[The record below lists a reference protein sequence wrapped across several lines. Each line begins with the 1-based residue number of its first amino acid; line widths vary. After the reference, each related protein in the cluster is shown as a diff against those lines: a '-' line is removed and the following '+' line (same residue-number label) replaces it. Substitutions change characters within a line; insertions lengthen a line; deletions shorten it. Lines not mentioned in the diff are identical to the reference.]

1 MDLLILESP
10 NKVKDVKKYAGSL
23 GFSCAVIATSG
34 HLLDLPPMADGPS
47 VDIATMAPSKLQPRD
62 PRAAE
67 QCARIKDAICHA
79 SRVIVATD
87 PDREGEAIAAQ
98 VWPWIPKGK
107 AWRATFEEITQ
118 AGIKRGLD
126 AMQPKLHD
134 SAVDAALARRVV
146 DRLAGWH
153 ATSVVFEKLRRKGV
167 SAGRL
172 QSAALRL
179 VVDRYRENTAFVAS
193 STYGVRIR
201 LRTSDGVEF
210 TARLLGADNTARV
223 FSTRAEAEASP
234 KPKTG
239 VVRKIEA
246 IEKQQRPKPPFEAT
260 SWLQVAQK
268 ALGLS
273 VKDATAVIQ
282 ALFETGHT
290 TYPRTDTVRVSQ
302 EAIEWA
308 REEISLRIGPSY
320 LPAEPWQHKDRGD
333 AIQGAHEAIR
343 PTLPHEPGDLQRRQE
358 GQWAAAYRL
367 IEARFLASQAAARI
381 VQQTTAWIEA
391 DGRIFQATGQVE
403 LFAGW
408 KRLLATDA
416 EEESEKPEKGRG
428 DVEDETGS
436 LPPLAQDQTLQIVSC
451 DVQTIST
458 KPKPLFSQAAL
469 VAELKRLGI
478 GRPSTYPTIVPLLLS
493 RGWVTEKAPI
503 KKTKSPSLSVLV
515 PEPVAFDLADF
526 LSSALP
532 GLVDPTFTASLEAA
546 LDNIESG
553 KRPRLQVVA
562 QWWDTFEHE
571 LLVAKALPPKLP
583 ERKDLGPCPKC
594 QAEGRTG
601 HLRLIKGSNRTTQA
615 PYEFAGCDARSD
627 GAQLCDHT
635 APVENGELQKL
646 ASCPECSAPMRPVRR
661 KDGGHSWLCA
671 QHGWFLAGQ
680 GWEII
685 QAPHCPNCDKPMT
698 HRERSNVK
706 GSFFW
711 ACFEHRVF
719 IDSSVFGDRK
729 PSAKSVGTARQARK

>member
-126 AMQPKLHD
+126 AMQPRLHD

-210 TARLLGADNTARV
+210 TARLLEADNTARV

-246 IEKQQRPKPPFEAT
+246 TEKQQRPRPPFERDDGGFVVPGSVWIRAGAVEVNREFLNAERVRALEVT
-260 SWLQVAQK
+260 GDPQAAVPYVWAELQ
-268 ALGLS
+268 ALG
-273 VKDATAVIQ
+273 
-282 ALFETGHT
+282 
-290 TYPRTDTVRVSQ
+290 
-302 EAIEWA
+302 
-308 REEISLRIGPSY
+308 
-320 LPAEPWQHKDRGD
+320 
-333 AIQGAHEAIR
+333 
-343 PTLPHEPGDLQRRQE
+343 
-358 GQWAAAYRL
+358 
-367 IEARFLASQAAARI
+367 
-381 VQQTTAWIEA
+381 
-391 DGRIFQATGQVE
+391 
-403 LFAGW
+403 
-408 KRLLATDA
+408 
-416 EEESEKPEKGRG
+416 
-428 DVEDETGS
+428 
-436 LPPLAQDQTLQIVSC
+436 
-451 DVQTIST
+451 
-458 KPKPLFSQAAL
+458 
-469 VAELKRLGI
+469 
-478 GRPSTYPTIVPLLLS
+478 
-493 RGWVTEKAPI
+493 
-503 KKTKSPSLSVLV
+503 
-515 PEPVAFDLADF
+515 
-526 LSSALP
+526 
-532 GLVDPTFTASLEAA
+532 
-546 LDNIESG
+546 
-553 KRPRLQVVA
+553 
-562 QWWDTFEHE
+562 
-571 LLVAKALPPKLP
+571 
-583 ERKDLGPCPKC
+583 
-594 QAEGRTG
+594 
-601 HLRLIKGSNRTTQA
+601 
-615 PYEFAGCDARSD
+615 
-627 GAQLCDHT
+627 
-635 APVENGELQKL
+635 
-646 ASCPECSAPMRPVRR
+646 
-661 KDGGHSWLCA
+661 
-671 QHGWFLAGQ
+671 
-680 GWEII
+680 
-685 QAPHCPNCDKPMT
+685 
-698 HRERSNVK
+698 
-706 GSFFW
+706 GSFF
-711 ACFEHRVF
+711 AEASM
-719 IDSSVFGDRK
+719 DDFGNMPEVRELGATWDQLESMSIEDLASLVVDHATSEAV
-729 PSAKSVGTARQARK
+729 PVAA